1 MENLLTTEE
10 AAARLGVTG
19 ARVRAMIRD
28 ERLPAQ
34 KFGHVHMIKEADLKL
49 VEGRKAGRPPK
60 VAPDVNK
67 RATSQIR
74 GKNGASTGKK
84 GGKK

>member
-10 AAARLGVTG
+10 AAVRLGVTG
-19 ARVRAMIRD
+19 SRVRAMIRD

-34 KFGHVHMIKEADLKL
+34 KFGHVHMIKESDLRL
-49 VEGRKAGRPPK
+49 VEDRKTGRPPDTK
-60 VAPDVNK
+60 AQT
-67 RATSQIR
+67 RA
-74 GKNGASTGKK
+74 KAAKK